1 MDKKSVDLSEY
12 RFKRAEDLLAQ
23 AKLLHENNKYD
34 GSINR
39 SYYSIFN
46 GIRSLLALL
55 KLDSSKHSGVISLF
69 DKHFVKTNIL
79 EKSYSEIVHSAFNI
93 RQANDYVDF
102 YVPTETESEIQI
114 KDCENFLD
122 IVEKVRDKIISG
134 NIKLPHI
141 SN

>member
-1 MDKKSVDLSEY
+1 MDKTSVDLSEY
-12 RFKRAEDLLAQ
+12 RFKRAKDLLAQ

-69 DKHFVKTNIL
+69 DIHFVKTKIM
-79 EKSYSEIVHSAFNI
+79 EKAYSEVVHSAFNI
-93 RQANDYVDF
+93 RQENDYEDF
-102 YVPTETESEIQI
+102 YIPSKEESENQI
-114 KDCENFLD
+114 KECEKFLSEL
-122 IVEKVRDKIISG
+122 EKVRSGIISG
-134 NIKLPHI
+134 SII
-141 SN
+141 